1 MGAELVE
8 NPTEGAGVE
17 PRLIFVSSPYRG
29 AVDHNVAVARAAAK
43 MVFDAGAVPIVPHL
57 YIPLVLD
64 DDIPEER
71 DQGIAAALR
80 LLATCDE
87 MWVFGEPTAGMAME
101 ITEAQRL
108 AVPILVKAPPSPMP

>member
-1 MGAELVE
+1 MRTAETGAK
-8 NPTEGAGVE
+8 

-29 AVDHNVAVARAAAK
+29 AVAHNLTVARAAAK
-43 MVFDAGAVPIVPHL
+43 MVFDAGAIPVVPHL

-64 DDIPEER
+64 DDIPRER

-101 ITEAQRL
+101 IVEAQRL
-108 AVPILVKAPPSPMP
+108 GLPIHVKASPSPAP